1 MGCFTSKDKLAKE
14 DLDFLKSH
22 TRYDEAT
29 IKEWYKG
36 FKVSLF
42 YFFLEVCFCL
52 DLELNIAFKTASIY
66 AT

>member
-1 MGCFTSKDKLAKE
+1 MGCFASKDKLAKE

-36 FKVSLF
+36 FKVS
-42 YFFLEVCFCL
+42 YFLILQKQSC
-52 DLELNIAFKTASIY
+52 
-66 AT
+66 